1 MYLHYMPLCVCVCV
15 CSVDLE
21 KIVQP
26 GKIMVHMLTI

>member
-1 MYLHYMPLCVCVCV
+1 MYLHAFVCVCV
-15 CSVDLE
+15 WSVDLE